1 MIRLVATLYALRTVW
16 ALCIAFALGALL
28 MLFSG
33 GNPLAAYSALINGA
47 FLDYWGISG
56 TLVKM
61 SPILLAG
68 LAVILSLRGGLLNL
82 GVEGQI
88 YMGGLFSSIVA
99 LYVTGLPTTLHL
111 ILAILSGALAGGAW
125 GMIAGVLKAKRGVNE
140 VIVTLLL
147 NFVAINLVSYF
158 AGGPMMQDGAPYP
171 YSEEIPEGLFLPII
185 MPMTDAHFGVVL
197 GLLIAI
203 LLWVL
208 LRSSTLGFSL
218 DLVGCNPQ
226 AARYAGVD
234 VGRAVISTMF
244 LSGALGGL
252 AGSFEILG
260 LKHRLYHL
268 FSAGFGFDG
277 IVVAFM
283 AQLNPLMSVIAAF
296 FLSGLKSG
304 ALMMQ
309 RAIGLESTVVDAV
322 IGIVIICVAA
332 SQAFTFKADQWR
344 AWFAR
349 RQRLNAALA
358 VQSQEAK

>member
-1 MIRLVATLYALRTVW
+1 MIRIVATLYALRTVW
-16 ALCIAFALGALL
+16 ALFLAFGLGALL
-28 MLFSG
+28 IAVSG
-33 GNPLAAYSALINGA
+33 GNPLSAYSVLIEGA

-88 YMGGLFSSIVA
+88 YMGGLFSSSVA
-99 LYVTGLPTTLHL
+99 LYVTGLPTLLHL
-111 ILAILSGALAGGAW
+111 VLAILAGALAGGAW
-125 GMIAGVLKAKRGVNE
+125 GMIAGLLKAKRGINE

-158 AGGPMMQDGAPYP
+158 AGGPMMQEGAPYP

-185 MPMTDAHFGVVL
+185 LPMTDAHLGVVL
-197 GLLIAI
+197 GVVLAVV
-203 LLWVL
+203 LWVL
-208 LRSSTLGFSL
+208 LRSSTLGFGL
-218 DLVGCNPQ
+218 DLVGRNPQ
-226 AARYAGVD
+226 AAHYAGVN
-234 VGRAVISTMF
+234 VGRTVIMTMF

-252 AGSFEILG
+252 AGSFEVLG

-283 AQLNPLMSVIAAF
+283 AQLNPLMSVVAAF
-296 FLSGLKSG
+296 FLSGLKIG

-332 SQAFTFKADQWR
+332 SQAFVFKADQWR

-349 RQRLNAALA
+349 RQRLDAALA
-358 VQSQEAK
+358 AQPQETR